1 MIKLLLIFYPLYN
14 TLGENIPVSYPF
26 GSQSIFFNPA
36 IIGSEFNPSYTISLL
51 GTNLAL
57 TNNALS
63 ISLYN
68 DIMSANGDSLNRELK
83 DKILKYSGNAWKLNH
98 LSYFSPFSF
107 SIGRFAMGF
116 RLIQGS
122 FMMIPEPWLRLLL
135 YGNELDKVYEANKN
149 NTALQVLNLFEI
161 KTGFGNGIFLDPNE
175 KFRLLYG
182 LSFSFYISGP
192 YLELSDINVKLNSSS
207 DAITGNDFLS
217 IRADTNFFNFGYSMD
232 FGFGFEYKKLFN
244 FSFGFSNIISNLNFS
259 KGVIYSHRGNL
270 DSLYIGEGIDY
281 DTIATDDVDTIPRAF
296 SVKLPLIFKFSSF
309 YRHPED
315 KYRLFFAYEQGFKNT
330 ALSTKTPRI
339 SLGSEYFVHPR
350 IPLRAGFTFG
360 GYEGFAFSLGFGI
373 ISRDI
378 SSINIGI
385 SQHRGIFTG
394 SRGISLSFLTE
405 FHSPFKGKFKFRIID
420 SLTNKPIANA
430 VLRLIDTK
438 DKKVFEGLSDVNGE
452 IKGEIKGGKYKFD
465 VEADDYYSKSGPF
478 VIKSGEK
485 REEKVL
491 LKTKFGILT
500 VYVKNKDN
508 EEPLSDVDVT
518 IQYKEKTTK
527 VKTDRTGTL
536 KFKLEKGE
544 YTFRFEHPDYVL
556 KTERISIEPG
566 TVKEVDVFLS
576 TKWGIVKGKVF
587 NAQTMETL
595 SGDIEIYPENKDSLI
610 QKIVSPSEGTYEVK
624 LLEGIYLFKVKVPNY
639 IPQAAYVQVK
649 GGAVLI
655 KDFPMLK
662 EKMVFT
668 FRNIYFDF
676 NKATIRPESYPIL
689 DSISIM
695 LKDNPTIIVEIG
707 GHTDERGSNAY
718 NKKLSQGRAD
728 AVRIYFIDKHGID
741 PSRLIAIGYGEDR
754 PVIRNAKTEDEHQ
767 MNRRVEFKILGE
779 KK

>member
-1 MIKLLLIFYPLYN
+1 
-14 TLGENIPVSYPF
+14 
-26 GSQSIFFNPA
+26 
-36 IIGSEFNPSYTISLL
+36 
-51 GTNLAL
+51 
-57 TNNALS
+57 
-63 ISLYN
+63 
-68 DIMSANGDSLNRELK
+68 
-83 DKILKYSGNAWKLNH
+83 
-98 LSYFSPFSF
+98 
-107 SIGRFAMGF
+107 
-116 RLIQGS
+116 
-122 FMMIPEPWLRLLL
+122 
-135 YGNELDKVYEANKN
+135 
-149 NTALQVLNLFEI
+149 
-161 KTGFGNGIFLDPNE
+161 
-175 KFRLLYG
+175 
-182 LSFSFYISGP
+182 
-192 YLELSDINVKLNSSS
+192 
-207 DAITGNDFLS
+207 
-217 IRADTNFFNFGYSMD
+217 
-232 FGFGFEYKKLFN
+232 
-244 FSFGFSNIISNLNFS
+244 
-259 KGVIYSHRGNL
+259 
-270 DSLYIGEGIDY
+270 
-281 DTIATDDVDTIPRAF
+281 
-296 SVKLPLIFKFSSF
+296 
-309 YRHPED
+309 
-315 KYRLFFAYEQGFKNT
+315 
-330 ALSTKTPRI
+330 
-339 SLGSEYFVHPR
+339 
-350 IPLRAGFTFG
+350 
-360 GYEGFAFSLGFGI
+360 
-373 ISRDI
+373 
-378 SSINIGI
+378 
-385 SQHRGIFTG
+385 
-394 SRGISLSFLTE
+394 
-405 FHSPFKGKFKFRIID
+405 
-420 SLTNKPIANA
+420 
-430 VLRLIDTK
+430 
-438 DKKVFEGLSDVNGE
+438 
-452 IKGEIKGGKYKFD
+452 
-465 VEADDYYSKSGPF
+465 F

-485 REEKVL
+485 REEKVP

-500 VYVKNKDN
+500 LYVKNKDN